1 MKNENGY
8 WIDENNNKWNKNIYS
23 EEAAKKWSKT
33 LINCY
38 YCTNCTNCTNC
49 TYCRYC
55 RDCTDCTDCTN
66 CTNCTNCTY
75 CSNFEKNPNR
85 YIGNKI
91 GSRKA
96 QTVVYWLKDNIQVVC
111 GCFKG
116 NLIEFE
122 NRINEVY
129 RGKNEQYYNEYMQYI
144 NIVKT
149 IIQMEGE

>member
-38 YCTNCTNCTNC
+38 Y
-49 TYCRYC
+49 
-55 RDCTDCTDCTN
+55 CTN